1 MSENA
6 ATVPHQQTPYAYGSV
21 LLRTIYEPQLLEP
34 SRLGRCLSQG
44 AATGAVIGFLF
55 CSILAWLFYNPY
67 LILALPFLLVIG
79 IILGLFQ
86 GLVVWG
92 WMRLAK
98 HHLSW
103 GYRVAIGVSTATMFV
118 LLWFVI
124 WLPQRTNHSGP
135 LAVYLSICIVLSLAA
150 GSKLQPWRELVRGAE
165 ALPQQWRL
173 LTGITGFLLRV
184 VVVFFLMETIL
195 ATITTWQLDYS
206 QLGLSQED
214 LAFTR
219 IAPVQFIASVAI
231 VFARLKFRILLPL
244 ALLVN
249 APTVLWLTK
258 AGKVDVFAL
267 YFTIGYFAL
276 WAAFLL
282 SRWSVT
288 YSALATLKEE
298 LRYYLID

>member
-6 ATVPHQQTPYAYGSV
+6 ATVPQTPYVYGSV
-21 LLRTIYEPQLLEP
+21 LLRSVYQPQSLEP

-55 CSILAWLFYNPY
+55 CLIQAGLHNNGY
-67 LILALPFLLVIG
+67 LLLVLPFLLVIG
-79 IILGLFQ
+79 IIMGLFQ

-92 WMRLAK
+92 WMRLAE

-103 GYRVAIGVSTATMFV
+103 GYRMAIGVSTATMFV

-124 WLPQRTNHSGP
+124 WVPRLTNHLFP
-135 LAVYLSICIVLSLAA
+135 LAVYLSICIALSLAA

-195 ATITTWQLDYS
+195 ATITTLQLDYS
-206 QLGLSQED
+206 QKD

-219 IAPVQFIASVAI
+219 IAAVHCIVAFAI
-231 VFARLKFRILLPL
+231 VFARLRFWILLPL

-249 APTVLWLTK
+249 VPTVLWLTEVAK
-258 AGKVDVFAL
+258 DDVL
-267 YFTIGYFAL
+267 SSYFVIGYLAL